1 MPNSIADKLA
11 TLGHR
16 LPQPLAPAANYVSVV
31 RTGNLLFV
39 AGQVSVAELK
49 EVMQGRLGAD
59 LDVEQGQLAA
69 RRAAIGVLAHIAAA
83 TNGQLSAVRRVV
95 RLGVF
100 VAATPD
106 FTKHPEVANG
116 ASDLIAAVFGERG
129 KHARAAVG
137 VASLP
142 RGAAVEVDAI
152 VELES

>member
-1 MPNSIADKLA
+1 MTNSIADKLA
-11 TLGHR
+11 TLGHQ
-16 LPQPLAPAANYVSVV
+16 LPQPSAPAANYVSVV

-39 AGQVSVAELK
+39 AGQVSIGESK

-59 LDVEQGQLAA
+59 LDVERGQLAA
-69 RRAAIGVLAHIAAA
+69 QRAAIGVLAHIAAA
-83 TNGQLSAVRRVV
+83 TNGQLSAVRRIV

-129 KHARAAVG
+129 KHARATVG

-152 VELES
+152 VELEG

>member
-1 MPNSIADKLA
+1 
-11 TLGHR
+11 
-16 LPQPLAPAANYVSVV
+16 
-31 RTGNLLFV
+31 
-39 AGQVSVAELK
+39 
-49 EVMQGRLGAD
+49 
-59 LDVEQGQLAA
+59 
-69 RRAAIGVLAHIAAA
+69 
-83 TNGQLSAVRRVV
+83 VRRIV

-116 ASDLIAAVFGERG
+116 ASDLITAMFGERG

-152 VELES
+152 VELEG